1 MLIVDKT
8 DSVNNLI
15 KTNQR
20 SINLKK
26 GILR

>member
-1 MLIVDKT
+1 MLVFDKT

>member
-8 DSVNNLI
+8 DFVNNLI